1 MLFDNNL
8 RKTLINKVVDQLHN
22 AQIEAEKLAE
32 FKIDLNQ
39 LNKRLIEFS
48 QEVIELW
55 RKGYSL
61 RDYGLYKERL
71 QQLIGMHKNSILKTA
86 DLSRSRNTI
95 KKSSKRSSENECSS
109 QTKLKYHN
117 GQEQNSTPQQ
127 IQILKEDDFSDISFA
142 SLTSS
147 NSETIQEII
156 EHSEKNAQGFCQ
168 VHNCRELKI
177 IREIFRQKI
186 DINEL
191 QLALEEITSLK
202 SQIRMKLQKENQ
214 KIQDMHERLI
224 EGQNKLK
231 RMEEYEKEQSQ
242 MINLKKIALNLE

>member
-1 MLFDNNL
+1 MILYDNNL
-8 RKTLINKVVDQLHN
+8 RKSLINKVVDQLHN

-32 FKIDLNQ
+32 MKIDFNQ

-55 RKGYSL
+55 RKGYSQ
-61 RDYGLYKERL
+61 REYSLYKERL
-71 QQLIGMHKNSILKTA
+71 QQLIGMHKNSLSKIS
-86 DLSRSRNTI
+86 DQSRSKNTI
-95 KKSSKRSSENECSS
+95 KKLSKQSSENECSI
-109 QTKLKYHN
+109 QTKVKFQHDQALI
-117 GQEQNSTPQQ
+117 PQQ

-156 EHSEKNAQGFCQ
+156 EHSEKNTQGFCQ

-177 IREIFRQKI
+177 IREIYRQKI

-191 QLALEEITSLK
+191 QLALEEIISLK

-214 KIQDMHERLI
+214 KIQVMHERLI

-231 RMEEYEKEQSQ
+231 RMEEFEKEQLE
-242 MINLKKIALNLE
+242 MIKQKRMSLNLE

>member
-1 MLFDNNL
+1 MLYDNDL
-8 RKTLINKVVDQLHN
+8 RKSLINKVVDQLHN
-22 AQIEAEKLAE
+22 AQIEAEKLAD
-32 FKIDLNQ
+32 FKIDFNQ

-55 RKGYSL
+55 RKNYSQ
-61 RDYGLYKERL
+61 REYGLYKERL
-71 QQLIGMHKNSILKTA
+71 QQLIGMHKHQVSKAA
-86 DLSRSRNTI
+86 DQSRSRNTT
-95 KKSSKRSSENECSS
+95 KKLSKPSSENEISS
-109 QTKLKYHN
+109 QTKVKYQS
-117 GQEQNSTPQQ
+117 GQEQISTPQQ
-127 IQILKEDDFSDISFA
+127 MQILKEDDFSDISFA

-156 EHSEKNAQGFCQ
+156 EHSEKNVQGFCQ

-191 QLALEEITSLK
+191 QMALEEITSLK

-214 KIQDMHERLI
+214 KIQVMHERLI

-231 RMEEYEKEQSQ
+231 RMEEYEKDQSK
-242 MINLKKIALNLE
+242 MIMLKKIALNLE